1 MKKECMELFKGEVIK
16 GEVAIFQCHTYNEI
30 LALAN
35 VTIEQAANE
44 ICEILKHIDEC
55 EYESDNIALTF
66 RKPDKEDIMESLI
79 LYEVSDLMKGTELYC
94 EEDSRTHLYDRITE
108 CVKFMRKQKYI
119 EEMVIR
125 HTESFLC
132 EENFDIKI
140 FSVSKYDFSIQVMG
154 EIYDVNNEVAD
165 NDWNE
170 IWNEVY
176 RKVVA

>member
-16 GEVAIFQCHTYNEI
+16 GEIGIFERHTYNEI
-30 LALAN
+30 FAMSN

-44 ICEILKHIDEC
+44 ICEILTKIDAC
-55 EYESDNIALTF
+55 DYESDNIALVFDTPN
-66 RKPDKEDIMESLI
+66 KDDIMEMLI
-79 LYEVSDLMKGTELYC
+79 LNEVEDLMKGTETYC

-108 CVKFMRKQKYI
+108 CVEFMRKQEYI

-140 FSVSKYDFSIQVMG
+140 FGIGKYDFSIQVMG
-154 EIYDVNNEVAD
+154 EIYDVNNVMAD
-165 NDWNE
+165 NEWNE